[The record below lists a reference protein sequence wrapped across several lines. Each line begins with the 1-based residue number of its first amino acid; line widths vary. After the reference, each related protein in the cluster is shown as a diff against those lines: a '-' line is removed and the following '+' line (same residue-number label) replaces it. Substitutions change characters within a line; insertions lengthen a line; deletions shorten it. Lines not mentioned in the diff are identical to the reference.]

1 MSVNLRLEPEMH
13 AELVRIARDEE
24 RSLAGQI
31 KLYLKRALEE
41 RHADQERSARESRRG
56 E

>member
-1 MSVNLRLEPEMH
+1 VSVNLRLEPEMH

-31 KLYLKRALEE
+31 KLYLKRAIEE
-41 RHADQERSARESRRG
+41 RHAEHKAAREPER
-56 E
+56 